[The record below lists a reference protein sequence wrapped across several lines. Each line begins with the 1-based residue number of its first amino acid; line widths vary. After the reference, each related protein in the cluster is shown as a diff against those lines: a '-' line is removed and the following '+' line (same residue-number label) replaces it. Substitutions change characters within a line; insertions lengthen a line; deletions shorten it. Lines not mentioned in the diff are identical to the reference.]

1 VLSFELGRV
10 RGTDEAVC
18 HKVEAYFESL
28 MGGGRAVPGG
38 AGGSSDAS
46 SATGSGIPS
55 PAKPVVRDLEDLGKL
70 MEAMSRFHRIRSPQA
85 DHEGFRR
92 RLDACFEALSAS
104 GEDESV
110 KKFLEAI
117 DPLKA
122 YAFFADSTD
131 EQIESKLKG
140 ALSRA
145 RRLARAGGLDGR
157 DGPPVSITY
166 AVCGTP
172 RCGSSLLSKTLA
184 ATGLA
189 GDPQEYFWNWR
200 QSVASGY
207 SRDTWVHWTETSWAR
222 ERSMTDWPLPRA
234 LIRKASANGVFESD
248 HGELFRR
255 APAHLRKLPGGADGN
270 DAEALGR
277 WLPGCLYVRLVRR
290 DRIRQAVSWAIA
302 DQTGVYNS
310 TWPHPPKREPEF
322 DPWMVDDRHERI
334 LRSEYRWERF
344 FSDHGLEPLTLFYED
359 FTRDLEAAVL
369 ATLEYLEID
378 RPHGFSLAPLLVKQ
392 ASGVNEEWVE
402 RYVG

>member
-1 VLSFELGRV
+1 
-10 RGTDEAVC
+10 VC
-18 HKVEAYFESL
+18 HEVEAYFEIL
-28 MGGGRAVPGG
+28 MRGGRAAPGG
-38 AGGSSDAS
+38 AGGSSDARS
-46 SATGSGIPS
+46 TTGSVNPS
-55 PAKPVVRDLEDLGKL
+55 PARPVVRDLEDLGKL

-92 RLDACFEALSAS
+92 RLDACLEALSAP
-104 GEDESV
+104 GEDETV
-110 KKFLEAI
+110 KRFLEAI

-122 YAFFADSTD
+122 YVFFADSTD
-131 EQIESKLKG
+131 EQIERKLEG

-145 RRLARAGGLDGR
+145 RRLAGAGGLEGR
-157 DGPPVSITY
+157 KGPPVSIAY

-222 ERSMTDWPLPRA
+222 ERSMTDWGRFAEEL
-234 LIRKASANGVFESD
+234 LIRKASANGVFGVQIMGSYFD
-248 HGELFRR
+248 ELLT
-255 APAHLRKLPGGADGN
+255 HLRQLPGGADGN

-277 WLPGCLYVRLVRR
+277 WLPECLYVRLVRR
-290 DRIRQAVSWAIA
+290 DRVRQAVSWAIA

-322 DPWMVDDRHERI
+322 DPWMVDDRHDRI
-334 LRSEYRWERF
+334 LRSESRWERF

-359 FTRDLEAAVL
+359 FTRELEAAIL
-369 ATLEYLEID
+369 ATLDYLEID
-378 RPHGFSLAPLLVKQ
+378 RPRGFSLPPPPLVKQ
-392 ASGVNEEWVE
+392 GSGVNDEWVE
-402 RYVG
+402 RYLRWKASPNPLR